1 MAGEDNQRYR
11 CSTSVIRFCATRRE
25 AVSMSHT
32 RRQTYDVTG
41 SSLRHRP
48 GCVKGGY
55 PWGMK
60 EQKNLK
66 NVIRRFRPAGT
77 WLLVAFALAVAA
89 SRSYLLFHTL
99 VEGFSI
105 VIAIAVHILATRTF
119 KHSKNAFLLY
129 LGTAYLFVAIID
141 VAHTMTYYGM
151 NVFLGYGPNTP
162 TQLWIAGR
170 FVEAVSLFL
179 AAMLAS
185 RPIPRSA
192 LLGAYGMTTSIL
204 LVSIMWLKVFPV
216 CFIEGQG
223 LTAFKV
229 AGEYAISILIVGAIL
244 QLRSR
249 RDQLGRSLYRVMV
262 ASMAV
267 NIVAELSFT
276 LYTDVYGIM
285 NFVGHMARLV
295 AFYLIYRG
303 VVIPG
308 IDASYNAV
316 TTELKTNAVSDYLTG
331 LYNRRGLVELARQA
345 MGEAGDEPSAV
356 GVLLM
361 DLDQFKIVND
371 LYGHLTGDR
380 VLRDFA
386 ALLRSSVE
394 GTDLAC
400 RLGGDEFVA
409 FLGDASGERMRVMSE
424 RIREAVGKWAAS
436 DEVVRSLGVSIGS
449 ALWEPGS
456 PGDIETLLKVAD
468 ERMYQEKQAKKA
480 RA

>member
-1 MAGEDNQRYR
+1 M
-11 CSTSVIRFCATRRE
+11 I
-25 AVSMSHT
+25 
-32 RRQTYDVTG
+32 
-41 SSLRHRP
+41 HRS
-48 GCVKGGY
+48 
-55 PWGMK
+55 
-60 EQKNLK
+60 
-66 NVIRRFRPAGT
+66 RPVGT
-77 WLLVAFALAVAA
+77 WLLVALALAVAA

-105 VIAIAVHILATRTF
+105 IIAIAVHILATRTF

-141 VAHTMTYYGM
+141 IAHTMTYYGM
-151 NVFLGYGPNTP
+151 NVFPGYGPNTP

-179 AAMLAS
+179 APMLAL

-192 LLGAYGMTTSIL
+192 LLGVYATTTIVL

-229 AGEYAISILIVGAIL
+229 AGEYVISILMVGAIL

-249 RDQLGRSLYRVMV
+249 REQLGGSLYRVMV

-276 LYTDVYGIM
+276 LYTNVYGIM
-285 NFVGHMARLV
+285 NFVGHMARLI

-303 VVIPG
+303 VVLPG
-308 IDASYNAV
+308 IDATYNAV
-316 TTELKTNAVSDYLTG
+316 TTELKTDAVSDYLTG
-331 LYNRRGLVELARQA
+331 LYNRRGFVEIATQA

-361 DLDQFKIVND
+361 DLDQFKTVND

-386 ALLRSSVE
+386 GLLRSSVGE
-394 GTDLAC
+394 TDLAC

-409 FLGDASGERMRVMSE
+409 FLGNGSGERMRVVAE
-424 RIREAVGKWAAS
+424 RIREAVDKWAAS

-456 PGDIETLLKVAD
+456 PGDIEELLKVAD

>member
-1 MAGEDNQRYR
+1 MAGGDNQQYR
-11 CSTSVIRFCATRRE
+11 CSTSVIRSCATLRE
-25 AVSMSHT
+25 GVSVSHAGG
-32 RRQTYDVTG
+32 QTYDGTG
-41 SSLRHRP
+41 SALQHGP
-48 GCVKGGY
+48 GCIKGGY
-55 PWGMK
+55 STGMK
-60 EQKNLK
+60 AQKNLK
-66 NVIRRFRPAGT
+66 GVIRRFRLVGT
-77 WLLVAFALAVAA
+77 WLFVAIALAVAA
-89 SRSYLLFHTL
+89 RLSYLLFHTL

-105 VIAIAVHILATRTF
+105 AIAIAVHILATRTF

-151 NVFLGYGPNTP
+151 NVLPGYGPNTP

-179 AAMLAS
+179 TPMLAS

-192 LLGAYGMTTSIL
+192 LLGAYATTTIIL
-204 LVSIMWLKVFPV
+204 LASIMWLKVFPV

-229 AGEYAISILIVGAIL
+229 AGEYAISILLVGAIL
-244 QLRSR
+244 QLRSGR
-249 RDQLGRSLYRVMV
+249 EQLGSSLYRVMV

-285 NFVGHMARLV
+285 NFVGHMARLI

-308 IDASYNAV
+308 IDASYNAI

-380 VLRDFA
+380 D
-386 ALLRSSVE
+386 
-394 GTDLAC
+394 
-400 RLGGDEFVA
+400 
-409 FLGDASGERMRVMSE
+409 LGDICSCIVRCRML
-424 RIREAVGKWAAS
+424 RILCV
-436 DEVVRSLGVSIGS
+436 
-449 ALWEPGS
+449 
-456 PGDIETLLKVAD
+456 
-468 ERMYQEKQAKKA
+468 
-480 RA
+480 

>member
-1 MAGEDNQRYR
+1 
-11 CSTSVIRFCATRRE
+11 
-25 AVSMSHT
+25 
-32 RRQTYDVTG
+32 
-41 SSLRHRP
+41 
-48 GCVKGGY
+48 
-55 PWGMK
+55 
-60 EQKNLK
+60 
-66 NVIRRFRPAGT
+66 
-77 WLLVAFALAVAA
+77 
-89 SRSYLLFHTL
+89 
-99 VEGFSI
+99 
-105 VIAIAVHILATRTF
+105 VHILATRTF

-151 NVFLGYGPNTP
+151 NVLPGYGPNTP

-170 FVEAVSLFL
+170 FIEAVSLFL
-179 AAMLAS
+179 ALTLAS

-192 LLGAYGMTTSIL
+192 LLGAYTTTTIIL
-204 LVSIMWLKVFPV
+204 LGSIMWSKVFPV

-223 LTAFKV
+223 LTAFKI
-229 AGEYAISILIVGAIL
+229 AGEYAISILLVGAIL

-249 RDQLGRSLYRVMV
+249 REQLGLSLYRVMV

-285 NFVGHMARLV
+285 NFVGHMARLI

-308 IDASYNAV
+308 IDASYNAI

-409 FLGDASGERMRVMSE
+409 LLGNASEERTRVVSE
-424 RIREAVGKWAAS
+424 RIREAMQKWAAS

-480 RA
+480 RV